1 MYYKRLPEIPPAPE
15 REAFQIRNYD
25 PPVPSGTYC
34 HEALA
39 EYLTD
44 TTMAH
49 DAWEDWIVIQALI
62 KKGALRPSGNA
73 PA

>member
-1 MYYKRLPEIPPAPE
+1 MLFKRLPEIPPEPDKVT
-15 REAFQIRNYD
+15 FQIRDYD

-49 DAWEDWIVIQALI
+49 NSWEDWIIIQALI